1 MSKNN
6 ELTVVEP
13 KELVGPSMSAHGLA
27 GALQEEGKKRQ
38 LLKEYI
44 QNNLVEGVDFGKIKL
59 REGMSKDCL
68 FKPGAEKICSLLNL
82 IPSFSIDKDMIPI
95 VGAEVI
101 PYVCHLTN
109 RHTGAIEGEGRGSC
123 SLKEKNGNANIAIK
137 IAQKRAQI
145 DAVLRVSALSGQF
158 TQDIEEMPIN
168 EMTHSNIIPK
178 IKEDLPPRDIPVDDF
193 KGTEDINE
201 VCPFG
206 KNKGVLWADMSKE
219 QLNFYK
225 EYFENK
231 IEDKTQMKYRDSNL
245 ASYAGV
251 IQAINNMEEIQ
262 P

>member
-1 MSKNN
+1 MTKEKNT
-6 ELTVVEP
+6 EIIVSET

-44 QNNLVEGVDFGKIKL
+44 QNNLVEDVDFGKINL
-59 REGMSKDCL
+59 RGTMSKDCL

-95 VGAEVI
+95 VGPEVI
-101 PYVCHLTN
+101 PYICHLTN

-123 SLKEKNGNANIAIK
+123 SLKEKQGNANIAIK

-145 DAVLRVSALSGQF
+145 DAVLRVAALSGQF
-158 TQDIEEMPIN
+158 TQDVEEMPLDIKEN
-168 EMTHSNIIPK
+168 NAPIPK
-178 IKEDLPPRDIPVDDF
+178 VKQN
-193 KGTEDINE
+193 NE
-201 VCPFG
+201 VPEVIEECPFG
-206 KNKGVLWADMSKE
+206 KNKGILWANMSHE

-225 EYFENK
+225 EYFEGK
-231 IEDKTQMKYRDSNL
+231 LQDKTQEKYKESNI
-245 ASYAGV
+245 AAYAGV
-251 IQAINNMEEIQ
+251 MKAINDSEEIQ